1 MPAFFFLIYK
11 SMNTNNLPKSFCVL
25 PWMHSAINPNGD
37 VKACC
42 MSAHEYVLGNLN
54 QTPLLKDIFNGEKAK
69 QLRREMVTNLD
80 KLPDS
85 CRMCTIH
92 EQTRFDSES
101 YRTRSNIKYKDFVEQ
116 LEVTE
121 TGEAEFRQLYIDYR
135 FSNKCNF
142 KCITCGPSLS
152 SSHALE
158 YRKINWDI
166 PKPGIDDRAIIEV
179 DHKSFFEQ
187 FKEFS
192 HEIREIYF
200 AGGEPLINDHHYE
213 ILQLLIDTQQPISIY
228 YNTNF
233 SNLNYKDYDLLDM
246 WSKVNGKI
254 DIYASVDGY
263 GKEGEAVRFGLDTAT
278 FESNVRTI
286 FESGIPNI
294 SLRFSI
300 TYGITNYRK
309 VVDTAVWLMSMIP
322 EQYHEQKVG
331 FNPIVDSIEFSLL
344 FLNAEQRKEAVRI
357 VTEQINQLKT
367 HPHPR
372 ALDQVTNLEQ
382 KYLYWISHLDVS
394 AYPDQ
399 GKKAAIRTRWNL
411 MNRTNAIRKTEWKTD
426 LPDLANDWLAI
437 WTELDA
443 KGIDMGENVYFQPL
457 ESDGTLSN
465 NYGGHDGG
473 TWTIDM
479 VK

>member
-1 MPAFFFLIYK
+1 
-11 SMNTNNLPKSFCVL
+11 
-25 PWMHSAINPNGD
+25 MHSAINPNGD

-42 MSAHEYVLGNLN
+42 MSAHDYILGNLN
-54 QTPLLKDIFNGEKAK
+54 ETPLLKDIFNGEKAK
-69 QLRREMVTNLD
+69 ELRREMVTNPD

-101 YRTRSNIKYKDFVEQ
+101 YRNRSNKKYKDFVEQ

-158 YRKINWDI
+158 YRKINWI
-166 PKPGIDDRAIIEV
+166 PTHDWDGKKAIIEV
-179 DHKSFFEQ
+179 DHTSFFEQ

-192 HEIREIYF
+192 HDIREIYF

-233 SNLNYKDYDLLDM
+233 SNLRYKDYDLLDM
-246 WSKVNGKI
+246 WSKVNGNI
-254 DIYASVDGY
+254 EIYASVDGY

-278 FESNVRTI
+278 FESNARTL

-294 SLRFSI
+294 VLRFSI

-309 VVDTAVWLMSMIP
+309 VVDTAIWLMSLVP
-322 EQYHEQKVG
+322 ERESEQKVG

-357 VTEQINQLKT
+357 VTEQINQLKS

-372 ALDQVTNLEQ
+372 SLDQVANLERN
-382 KYLYWISHLDVS
+382 YLYWITHLDDS
-394 AYPDQ
+394 AYPDE
-399 GKKAAIRTRWNL
+399 GKKTAIRNRWNL
-411 MNRTNAIRKTEWKTD
+411 MNRTNAVRKTDWKTD
-426 LPDLANDWLAI
+426 LPDMANDWLAI

-443 KGIDMGENVYFQPL
+443 KGIDMEENKYFQPM

-465 NYGGHDGG
+465 DCGGL
-473 TWTIDM
+473 WKIDM

>member
-1 MPAFFFLIYK
+1 
-11 SMNTNNLPKSFCVL
+11 MNTNNLPKSFCVL

-42 MSAHEYVLGNLN
+42 MSAHDYILGNLN
-54 QTPLLKDIFNGEKAK
+54 ETPLLKDIFNGEKAK
-69 QLRREMVTNLD
+69 ELRREMVTNPD

-101 YRTRSNIKYKDFVEQ
+101 YRKRSNKKYKDFVEQ

-158 YRKINWDI
+158 FRKINWI
-166 PKPGIDDRAIIEV
+166 PTHDWDGKKAIIEV
-179 DHKSFFEQ
+179 DHTSFFEQ

-192 HEIREIYF
+192 HDIREIYF

-233 SNLNYKDYDLLDM
+233 SNLKYKDYDLLDM
-246 WSKVNGKI
+246 WSKVNGNI
-254 DIYASVDGY
+254 EIYASVDGY

-278 FESNVRTI
+278 FESNARTL

-294 SLRFSI
+294 VLRFSI

-309 VVDTAVWLMSMIP
+309 VVDTAIWLMSLVP
-322 EQYHEQKVG
+322 EGENEQKVG

-357 VTEQINQLKT
+357 VTEQINQLKS

-372 ALDQVTNLEQ
+372 SLDQAANLERN
-382 KYLYWISHLDVS
+382 YLYWITHLDDS
-394 AYPDQ
+394 AYPDE
-399 GKKAAIRTRWNL
+399 GKKAAIRNRWNL
-411 MNRTNAIRKTEWKTD
+411 MNRTNAVRKTDWKTD
-426 LPDLANDWLAI
+426 LPDMANDWLAI

-443 KGIDMGENVYFQPL
+443 KGIDMEENRYFQPIGP
-457 ESDGTLSN
+457 DGTLSTDC
-465 NYGGHDGG
+465 GGP
-473 TWTIDM
+473 WKIDM

>member
-1 MPAFFFLIYK
+1 
-11 SMNTNNLPKSFCVL
+11 
-25 PWMHSAINPNGD
+25 MHSAINPNGD

-42 MSAHEYVLGNLN
+42 MSAHDYILGNLN
-54 QTPLLKDIFNGEKAK
+54 ETPLLKDIFNGEKAK
-69 QLRREMVTNLD
+69 ELRREMVTNPD

-101 YRTRSNIKYKDFVEQ
+101 YRKRSNKKYEDFVKQ

-158 YRKINWDI
+158 FRKINWVPTHDWDG
-166 PKPGIDDRAIIEV
+166 KKAIIEV

-192 HEIREIYF
+192 HDIREIYF

-233 SNLNYKDYDLLDM
+233 SNLTYKNYDLLDM
-246 WSKVNGKI
+246 WSKVNGNI
-254 DIYASVDGY
+254 EIYASVDGY

-278 FESNVRTI
+278 FESNAKTI

-294 SLRFSI
+294 VLRFSI

-309 VVDTAVWLMSMIP
+309 VVDTAVWLMSLVP
-322 EQYHEQKVG
+322 ERYGEQKVG

-344 FLNAEQRKEAVRI
+344 FLNAEQRKEAIRI
-357 VTEQINQLKT
+357 VTEQINQLKSK
-367 HPHPR
+367 R
-372 ALDQVTNLEQ
+372 DQRSLNLAANLEQ
-382 KYLYWISHLDVS
+382 NYLYWIKNLDGS

-399 GKKAAIRTRWNL
+399 GKKAAIRNRWNL
-411 MNRTNAIRKTEWKTD
+411 MNRTNAVRKTDWKTD

-443 KGIDMGENVYFQPL
+443 KDIDMGENRHFHPT

-465 NYGGHDGG
+465 NYGGP
-473 TWTIDM
+473 WKIDM